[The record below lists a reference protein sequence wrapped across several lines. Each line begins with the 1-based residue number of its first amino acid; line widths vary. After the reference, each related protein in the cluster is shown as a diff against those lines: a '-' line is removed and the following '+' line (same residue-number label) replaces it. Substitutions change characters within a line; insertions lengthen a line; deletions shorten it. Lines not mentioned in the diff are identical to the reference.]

1 MSSIQRQS
9 VGNDSGAGSTPSP
22 RRQMNRR
29 RGGWR
34 LLDGW
39 RLKGLPLGCVLGG
52 LFAGH
57 FGNLPNAGARFALAQ
72 SAATPQNSLQVTE
85 GRATT
90 RNPVVVELPPPI
102 LTSQTQFE
110 IPFRTDDL
118 NGRLVEVQLYV
129 STDLGEN
136 WNLYARQS
144 PLTPRI
150 PFASVGDGEYLF
162 ALKTL
167 DRDGRLL
174 PTGPPIPTLRIIV
187 DTVRPEMLVQ
197 VEPDKM
203 GRLAITWKVTDQNLD
218 KSSLSLSFR
227 AEGPS
232 QPTDWYPLP
241 TGSPATE
248 DQSAEPRWYQDR
260 VTWLPDTTADAIVLK
275 AEIKDQAGNITT
287 RYQPVSLG
295 SLVNRRPAPL
305 LQGAQAG
312 NLAPPDPR
320 RAGPAASPSSPQDT
334 SNSQI
339 NPAGENGLASSI
351 TRQTPQSAQ
360 VAQSAPSSAPPS
372 AAPAV
377 PQSGS
382 PSVPPIDWPASG
394 GFDRGQATG
403 RLASSGP
410 PQANTTAG
418 RASSGTPVGGG
429 ESAGTQPDVGA
440 LPVQWRRGGSSQT
453 ADFGSDLASGR
464 NSDPFQRLLSPE
476 PLGRPEDTAGQNL
489 AIAVGSTL
497 KPPGPLPG
505 LMPAPTSGTL
515 ADNLSN
521 LGGTNRLGASGPP
534 PTNLLGAGVAPPPS
548 GLPVESA
555 STPVPSPPIPDVPL
569 DPNAFRVNRLQFR
582 LRYQV
587 DGLLPEQIGSVTIF
601 GSRDDGATWEL
612 WTTDADKQSPA
623 EIAVSAAGRYA
634 FRVVVTSV
642 TGNSSHIPRPG
653 DKPEVAVDVDLDPP
667 SPRIVAV
674 PYGRDSRLAS
684 LQIQWTCAAADLGP
698 EPIALAYSDRPSGPW
713 TAITDATAN
722 TGQFDWALQPNLPQ
736 QVYLRIVATDLAGN
750 RGGHVLEQPI
760 DIGPLLP
767 RGRILGIDR

>member
-1 MSSIQRQS
+1 M
-9 VGNDSGAGSTPSP
+9 
-22 RRQMNRR
+22 
-29 RGGWR
+29 
-34 LLDGW
+34 
-39 RLKGLPLGCVLGG
+39 
-52 LFAGH
+52 
-57 FGNLPNAGARFALAQ
+57 
-72 SAATPQNSLQVTE
+72 
-85 GRATT
+85 
-90 RNPVVVELPPPI
+90 VVELPPPI

-118 NGRLVEVQLYV
+118 NGRLIEVQLYV

-144 PLTPRI
+144 PLTQRI

-187 DTVRPEMLVQ
+187 DTVRPDMLVQ

-203 GRLAITWKVTDQNLD
+203 GRLAIAWKVTDQNLD
-218 KSSLSLSFR
+218 KSTLSLSFR

-241 TGSPATE
+241 TGNPATE

-275 AEIKDQAGNITT
+275 AEIKDQAGNVTT

-312 NLAPPDPR
+312 NLAPPDPT
-320 RAGPAASPSSPQDT
+320 RAGPAASPQDT
-334 SNSQI
+334 SNSQT
-339 NPAGENGLASSI
+339 NPARGSGQADSI
-351 TRQTPQSAQ
+351 TSQM
-360 VAQSAPSSAPPS
+360 AQSVPPA
-372 AAPAV
+372 AAPAL

-382 PSVPPIDWPASG
+382 GSVPPIDWPSSVA
-394 GFDRGQATG
+394 FDRGQATG
-403 RLASSGP
+403 RRAAPG
-410 PQANTTAG
+410 QQQGNTTSG
-418 RASSGTPVGGG
+418 RASSGTAAGGDEPV
-429 ESAGTQPDVGA
+429 GTQPNVGA
-440 LPVQWRRGGSSQT
+440 VPVQWRRGGSSNQT
-453 ADFGSDLASGR
+453 TVLGSDGDSNR

-497 KPPGPLPG
+497 KPPGPIPG
-505 LMPAPTSGTL
+505 PMPIPTDDPL
-515 ADNLSN
+515 ADNLAGSN
-521 LGGTNRLGASGPP
+521 RPSNNGQVANEEVGGTNRLVASGPP
-534 PTNLLGAGVAPPPS
+534 PANLLGAGVAPPPS

-555 STPVPSPPIPDVPL
+555 STPVPGQTAPSQPVPDTPL
-569 DPNAFRVNRLQFR
+569 DPNAFRVNGLQFR

-623 EIAVSAAGRYA
+623 EIAVPSAGRYA

-642 TGNSSHIPRPG
+642 TGSSSRIPRPG
-653 DKPEVAVDVDLDPP
+653 DKPEIAVDVDLDPP

-674 PYGRDSRLAS
+674 PYGRDSRIAS

-722 TGQFDWALQPNLPQ
+722 SGQFDWALQPNLPQ